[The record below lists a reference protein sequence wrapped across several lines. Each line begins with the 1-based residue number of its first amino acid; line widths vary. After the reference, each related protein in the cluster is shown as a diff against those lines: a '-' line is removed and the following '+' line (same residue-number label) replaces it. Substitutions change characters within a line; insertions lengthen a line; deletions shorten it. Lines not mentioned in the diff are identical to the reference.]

1 MAKLPPSEPEDD
13 TDDNIIQD
21 IDKDVQY
28 NHTHHAELLQLLTD
42 LDVLSQPLYVYN
54 RMTTK
59 NCQEEGSWKVWQ
71 TYLSCYMQVTTTYV
85 LLGQ

>member
-42 LDVLSQPLYVYN
+42 LDVLSQPLYVAI
-54 RMTTK
+54 
-59 NCQEEGSWKVWQ
+59 Q
-71 TYLSCYMQVTTTYV
+71 
-85 LLGQ
+85 